1 MFCNRDCS
9 SCFFKMALWNW
20 RITLYPIIKC
30 WWKLSPVLIGT
41 ARAKVPMDPV
51 SFAPGVHLLFILG
64 DIITSIM

>member
-1 MFCNRDCS
+1 MS
-9 SCFFKMALWNW
+9 LWNW
-20 RITLYPIIKC
+20 RLTLYPIIKC

-41 ARAKVPMDPV
+41 ARAKVPMDHV